1 MMTQTLAQGLKP
13 VSVDFETLHARYN
26 PLLVLVRE
34 MIGIVPNCD
43 PFLEIWPPGFKAYNL
58 LVPNMFNLPNTLF
71 SKHSFKVSVGLAMYA
86 SSKAASAY
94 CTAHTC
100 SFALRRGARTEA
112 IIGTR
117 SPKEQAVVKLAE
129 GLGRIPVELTL
140 ADVEAVREHFSS
152 TETNWLVNAISMMGF
167 LNKFMNAMGVE
178 LEQNAIND
186 VGELLSNTGWHPGI
200 HAGSDYR
207 ITNSAIPEKD
217 NLFTYL
223 RVIRQGPG
231 ALRLEKKWTRGVP
244 ADYPAASMYLREH
257 TGYAFPILKPI
268 GQKRVIRA
276 LTTVLCNNLDT
287 ELTITGLRVKMF
299 AGYILAILVAND
311 VLKKEVK
318 QKFSAL
324 VPEVNEKT
332 FETLEEIAWREIPA
346 DQMTCNETMIS
357 LQKQL
362 TLTEKEAAVI
372 LLALAASYSPAKV
385 NDAVIES
392 TLRHLEPASVVE
404 IVVWLSVLQLL
415 HRLSS
420 YYALV
425 NAYEE

>member
-1 MMTQTLAQGLKP
+1 
-13 VSVDFETLHARYN
+13 
-26 PLLVLVRE
+26 
-34 MIGIVPNCD
+34 
-43 PFLEIWPPGFKAYNL
+43 
-58 LVPNMFNLPNTLF
+58 
-71 SKHSFKVSVGLAMYA
+71 
-86 SSKAASAY
+86 
-94 CTAHTC
+94 
-100 SFALRRGARTEA
+100 
-112 IIGTR
+112 
-117 SPKEQAVVKLAE
+117 
-129 GLGRIPVELTL
+129 
-140 ADVEAVREHFSS
+140 
-152 TETNWLVNAISMMGF
+152 MMGF

-318 QKFSAL
+318 QMFSAL